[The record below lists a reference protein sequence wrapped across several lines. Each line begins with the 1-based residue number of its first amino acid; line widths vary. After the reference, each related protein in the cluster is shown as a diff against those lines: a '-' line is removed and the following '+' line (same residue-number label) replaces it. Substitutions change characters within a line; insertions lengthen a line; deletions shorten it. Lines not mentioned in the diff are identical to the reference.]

1 MKDHKGQVC
10 YIATQH
16 PMTET
21 VRDFWQMVWDQRVQ
35 TVVMVNDEEKEKPVR
50 LIFPHKE
57 PKSGSQFVMS
67 VSTGVF
73 RVQHSVPYQMAI
85 FTI

>member
-1 MKDHKGQVC
+1 MYIYLEIYFWRIVIFFCVIFTPSSYLLSLKDHKGQVC

-35 TVVMVNDEEKEKPVR
+35 TVVMVNDEEKEKTVR
-50 LIFPHKE
+50 LIVTDKE
-57 PKSGSQFVMS
+57 S
-67 VSTGVF
+67 
-73 RVQHSVPYQMAI
+73 
-85 FTI
+85 